1 MKRILIYDTAIEG
14 HRLEYIHHIYMAV
27 DDVNAEFV
35 FVVPETFLQL
45 KEKMNWPE
53 RKNVSFDLIPESEI
67 KHCSGNYLRERWN
80 KARLAAKYIKKNRV
94 NEVFFIEL
102 VVLFPFLPL
111 FLPKDVRVSGILY
124 RLVPYEWKRLSAF
137 TRVKDAIE
145 MFVIGHSCSVKTP
158 MCLNDNSCVCF
169 FNKKYKT
176 KKYISIVDPINPLV
190 YKPISRRK
198 DLNAKDNDKVILH
211 FGSMTER
218 KGTLVLL
225 EAACTMKEEL
235 LKDKVFVF
243 AGKVSREIKEKFD
256 FYVEE
261 LRRKTRVVVYEGF
274 CTYELLSDLCYSC
287 DTIVVPYRN
296 TSYSSGVIG
305 YASLF
310 HKTVIGPGDGLLGKL
325 IKRNGLGLTLKNN
338 SAVELAKVLELEG
351 AYMPRPNSYSDKN
364 TLELFTNTIID
375 TIMG

>member
-27 DDVNAEFV
+27 ADVNAEFV
-35 FVVPETFLQL
+35 FAVPESFLKL
-45 KEKMNWPE
+45 KAKMNWPE
-53 RKNVSFDLIPESEI
+53 RKNVSFDLIPENDI
-67 KHCSGNYLRERWN
+67 KQCSGNYLKERWN
-80 KARLAAKYIKKNRV
+80 KAKLAAKYIKKNNV

-111 FLPKDVRVSGILY
+111 FLPKDVKVSGILY
-124 RLVPYEWKRLSAF
+124 RLVPYEWNRLSLF
-137 TRVKDAIE
+137 TKVKDAIE
-145 MFVIGHSCSVKTP
+145 MYVIGHSSSVKTP
-158 MCLNDNSCVCF
+158 MCLNDNSCACY
-169 FNKKYKT
+169 FNKKFNT
-176 KKYISIVDPINPLV
+176 QKYISIVDPVNPLV
-190 YKPISRRK
+190 YNPVSRR
-198 DLNAKDNDKVILH
+198 DSINAGDDDKVILH

-225 EAACTMKEEL
+225 EAACMMKEEL

-243 AGKVSREIKEKFD
+243 AGKVSSEIKEKFENYID
-256 FYVEE
+256 K
-261 LRRKTRVVVYEGF
+261 LRRKARVVVYEGF

-287 DTIVVPYRN
+287 DTIVVPYKN

-338 SAVELAKVLELEG
+338 SPVELAKVLEMED
-351 AYMPRPNSYSDKN
+351 AYLPRPNNYPDKN
-364 TLELFTNTIID
+364 TLELFTNSIIE